1 MEGELWRLSE
11 VRELPEGWRWADAAT
26 LAGEVALPSAFQAFR
41 GFLPKA

>member
-1 MEGELWRLSE
+1 MAALQSPGAAED
-11 VRELPEGWRWADAAT
+11 WRWADAAA

>member
-11 VRELPEGWRWADAAT
+11 ARELPRAGAGLMPPA